1 MYDRDSEEFQQL
13 IEIPLNKLFNVSGA
27 AKQYGKWATS
37 GPKAAYGAA
46 SGGLKAAGTKAASLV
61 GASPATAAKIGA
73 AAGSP
78 VGVGLAGA
86 AVAAIVYAGYKV
98 YKKHLTQIGKAC
110 GGTPNVKAC
119 ELKYHISGK
128 KAQIKAMTDTAEY
141 KCKTRECYGTVDLKI
156 RTLQKEIDQ
165 LQAKLHKIPA
175 PKRPES
181 ERREDEVFRGNKPAT
196 QTRDATANS

>member
-13 IEIPLNKLFNVSGA
+13 IEIPLNKLFNLIGD

-37 GPKAAYGAA
+37 GPKAAYGD
-46 SGGLKAAGTKAASLV
+46 
-61 GASPATAAKIGA
+61 ATAAKIGA